1 MEIRLEKLG
10 WKLGGIKIRKKMKT
24 LGEIRW
30 QTNAKTIPRKIGKKM
45 RMLGEISWQTNPR
58 KIGKKIRTLGEPKK

>member
-1 MEIRLEKLG
+1 
-10 WKLGGIKIRKKMKT
+10 MKT